1 MQKQTLPSI
10 EEGRAARLAEGVDSD
25 PPLSMGIFKG
35 RSSFVPFFVPILS
48 KSRGQSRPLSL
59 KVYYSSDEF
68 KETRTSIPIALATE
82 TPSFFASSR

>member
-1 MQKQTLPSI
+1 
-10 EEGRAARLAEGVDSD
+10 
-25 PPLSMGIFKG
+25 MGIFKG

-82 TPSFFASSR
+82 SKESKLVRVRDRSSVWLMSCGETPSFFASSR